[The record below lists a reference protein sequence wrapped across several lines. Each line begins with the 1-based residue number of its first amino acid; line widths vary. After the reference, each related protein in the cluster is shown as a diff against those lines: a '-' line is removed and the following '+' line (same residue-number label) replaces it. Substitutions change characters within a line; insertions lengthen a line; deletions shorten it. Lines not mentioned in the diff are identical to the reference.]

1 MADVRYWLM
10 KSEPDVYS
18 FEDLQKDG
26 KTHWDGVRNHRA
38 RNFLRDEIKV
48 GDRVLYYHSNM
59 KPSAVVGLA
68 TVVRDGYPDFTAW
81 DPDSPH
87 PDPRSPE
94 SNPRWYMV
102 DITADEP
109 LPKPVTLHEAKANPK
124 LANMM
129 LVRNPR
135 LSVQP
140 VLKEEWDEVLRMAG
154 MKP

>member
-1 MADVRYWLM
+1 MAQRYWLM

-18 FEDLQKDG
+18 FEDLQRDG
-26 KTHWDGVRNHRA
+26 TTHWDGVRNHRA

-48 GDRVLYYHSNM
+48 GDRVLYYHSNS
-59 KPSAVVGLA
+59 KPSSIVGLA

-81 DPDSPH
+81 DPESDH

-94 SNPRWYMV
+94 DNPRWYMV
-102 DITADEP
+102 DIKADEP
-109 LPKPVTLHEAKANPK
+109 LPTPVSLHDAKANPK
-124 LANMM
+124 LKEMI

-140 VLKEEWDEVLRMAG
+140 VKKEEWDEVLRMAG
-154 MKP
+154 MKG